1 MQVNTMDMLIIN
13 DVQKNEDQISAILVQ
28 TQIILKQFIHR
39 YSQYKLR
46 LWHFLLQHHEQT
58 SDPLIHEADTRISV
72 ADVGILF

>member
-46 LWHFLLQHHEQT
+46 L
-58 SDPLIHEADTRISV
+58 
-72 ADVGILF
+72 